1 MVAEGLG
8 TFVAVRCEIPIMF
21 TMGLGLFLVGA
32 LGFLVGLPLDIACP
46 HPVGGNHELPV
57 PLRDLVHGGLRRARA
72 GGRVLRAP
80 YPHRGP

>member
-32 LGFLVGLPLDIACP
+32 LGFLVGLPWTS
-46 HPVGGNHELPV
+46 
-57 PLRDLVHGGLRRARA
+57 RAAPR
-72 GGRVLRAP
+72 GRKP
-80 YPHRGP
+80 